1 VGVQERK
8 EREREQRRRD
18 ILDAARAVF
27 VEHGLAHASMDRIA
41 DHAELAK
48 GTLYLYFRNRDELL
62 MALIADDMEQLIA
75 KLESVSSGRLRSD
88 RKLLK
93 AVETFYEFAVENNLF
108 YQVMTQV
115 NVQQLIACNQESSA
129 AMGHFEEHNTRMMSA
144 MTAILRE
151 GVATGVFKLEHS
163 EEYTV
168 LLMVMAI
175 KGTVVIKSNGMLPP
189 AWMEKDLKDLL
200 HDQAVLFINGLAA

>member
-1 VGVQERK
+1 MGVQERK

-62 MALIADDMEQLIA
+62 MALIADDMEVLIST
-75 KLESVSSGRLRSD
+75 LESVAGSRLRSD

-93 AVETFYEFAVENNLF
+93 AVETFHEFAVQNKLF

-115 NVQQLIACNQESSA
+115 NVQQLVACSQESST
-129 AMGHFEEHNTRMMSA
+129 AMDHFEEHNTRMMSA
-144 MTAILRE
+144 MTSILRE
-151 GVATGVFKLEHS
+151 GVSAGIFTLEHS

-189 AWMEKDLKDLL
+189 AWMDRDLGDILL
-200 HDQAVLFINGLAA
+200 DQARLFIKGLAA

>member
-1 VGVQERK
+1 MGVQERK

-27 VEHGLAHASMDRIA
+27 EEHGLSNASMDRIA

-62 MALIADDMEQLIA
+62 MALIADDMEQLTSN
-75 KLESVSSGRLRSD
+75 LEVVSSGRGRPD

-93 AVETFYEFAVENNLF
+93 AAETFQRFAVENSLF

-115 NVQQLIACNQESSA
+115 NMQQMLACNDQEPSA
-129 AMGHFEEHNTRMMSA
+129 MVHFEELNTRMMSA

-151 GVATGVFKLEHS
+151 GVAAGVFRLEHS

-168 LLMVMAI
+168 LLMISAL
-175 KGTVVIKSNGMLPP
+175 KGTVVIKSNGMLP
-189 AWMEKDLKDLL
+189 L
-200 HDQAVLFINGLAA
+200 HGCRKISMNSFSIRHASLSGG

>member
-1 VGVQERK
+1 MGVQERK

-18 ILDAARAVF
+18 ILDAARAMF
-27 VEHGLAHASMDRIA
+27 VEHGLSHASMDRIA
-41 DHAELAK
+41 EQAELAK

-75 KLESVSSGRLRSD
+75 KLEAVSGSRLRAD

-93 AVETFYEFAVENNLF
+93 AVETFHEFAVENNLF

-115 NVQQLIACNQESSA
+115 NVQQLMACNHEASA

-151 GVATGVFKLEHS
+151 GVESGVFRLEHS

-189 AWMEKDLKDLL
+189 AWMERDLKDLL
-200 HDQAVLFINGLAA
+200 HDQALLFVKGLAA

>member
-1 VGVQERK
+1 MGVQERK

-18 ILDAARAVF
+18 ILEAARSVF
-27 VEHGLAHASMDRIA
+27 EEHGLAHASMDRIA
-41 DHAELAK
+41 EHAELAK

-62 MALIADDMEQLIA
+62 MALIADDMEQLIS
-75 KLESVSSGRLRSD
+75 KLESVTASRLRPD

-93 AVETFYEFAVENNLF
+93 GIETFHEFAVENKLF

-115 NVQQLIACNQESSA
+115 NVQQLVACNDQASV

-151 GVATGVFKLEHS
+151 GVEAGTFQLEYS

-168 LLMVMAI
+168 LLLVMAI

-189 AWMEKDLKDLL
+189 AWMQKDLGDLL
-200 HDQAVLFINGLAA
+200 LDQARLFIKGLAA